1 MLREIQNITTRMK
14 KIRRMLTDLR
24 SGQSRESDWTKVSD
38 MAIEAVAEAGGIVA
52 ALTPALADPD
62 VMLKLVQM
70 QRFATGLLVKARRVK
85 TALAKPGG
93 VSELATGSGMDN
105 DDDWAG
111 EE

>member
-1 MLREIQNITTRMK
+1 MLREIQNTTNRMK

-24 SGQSRESDWTKVSD
+24 SGQPRESDWVKISD
-38 MAIEAVAEAGGIVA
+38 MAVEAVADAGGIVA

-85 TALAKPGG
+85 TALGTPGG
-93 VSELATGSGMDN
+93 ITELAGSSGMDQE
-105 DDDWAG
+105 DDWAG